1 MAVRPL
7 LSDPPILLP
16 VRAAAGGALWVL
28 ARPASTDCQDRIPR
42 TRLRPE
48 HQFPLCEGPGRIP
61 GRTRRLRRCKATTGE
76 GHEDQF
82 LRPSRAAVICFES
95 GRSAAGE

>member
-42 TRLRPE
+42 TRLWPE
-48 HQFPLCEGPGRIP
+48 HQSGFAKDLDAYPDALAVKAMQGND
-61 GRTRRLRRCKATTGE
+61 RRGA
-76 GHEDQF
+76 
-82 LRPSRAAVICFES
+82 
-95 GRSAAGE
+95 